1 MQYAIVDIET
11 TGSYAAASG
20 ITEISIQ
27 VLDAEGTVLE
37 RFESLVNPV
46 HSIPGYIQALTGISN
61 EMVEDAPLFEGIAA
75 QVYELLHD
83 RIFVA
88 HSVNFDYSF
97 VKSQLAACGYELVSN
112 KLCTVRLSR
121 KLLPGH
127 ASYGLGRLCEA
138 LGIRHYNKHRAGGDM
153 DATVA
158 LFQLLLQKDTEGHIV
173 KSLRKTSKEQV
184 LPPNVPKSDFDQ
196 LPYTPGV
203 YYFHDDKGKIVYVGK
218 AKNIRYRVS
227 SHFSNNSTSR
237 QKQNFMRH
245 VYRISFEEC
254 GTELM
259 AAVKESTEIR
269 RLWPRFN
276 ASQKRRE
283 ELYGIISYEDQ
294 NGYLRLCVDRMTRG
308 RTLLSSYHQ
317 IENARASLRQL
328 VHDYALCPR
337 LCFIEAPL
345 YDEALHRQQCRGACE
360 KEERPEDYNG
370 RVLEAIRHLN
380 EQPSFA
386 IVDSGIHQDERS
398 CILVWKG
405 SFYGMGFIS
414 DTIPIEQPD
423 QLRESITPYKENSTI
438 TNMLFAYAKRYPSKI
453 IRFESLNL
461 TECQ

>member
-11 TGSYAAASG
+11 TGSYAAAGG

-27 VLDAEGTVLE
+27 VVDENGVLVD

-46 HSIPGYIQALTGISN
+46 QQIPSYIQALTGISN
-61 EMVEDAPLFEGIAA
+61 EMVVNAPLFEEIAE
-75 QVYELLHD
+75 QVYGFLED

-97 VKSQLAACGYELVSN
+97 VKSQLSYCGFDLSTN

-121 KLLPGH
+121 KIIPGH
-127 ASYGLGRLCEA
+127 QSYSLGKLCEA
-138 LGIRHYNKHRAGGDM
+138 LGIPHVNRHRAGGDT

-158 LFQLLLQKDTEGHIV
+158 LFQLLLEKDADGHIS
-173 KSLRKTSKEQV
+173 KSLKRTSKEQV

-203 YYFHDDKGKIVYVGK
+203 YYFHDEKGKVVYVGK

-237 QKQNFMRH
+237 QRQNFMRF

-254 GTELM
+254 GTELV
-259 AAVKESTEIR
+259 AAVKESAEIK

-276 ASQKRRE
+276 SSQKRRE
-283 ELYGIISYEDQ
+283 DLYGIISYEDQ
-294 NGYLRLCVDRMTRG
+294 NGYLRLAVEKMSRG
-308 RTLLSSYHQ
+308 AQLLNSYHH
-317 IENARASLRQL
+317 IENAKASLRQL
-328 VHDYALCPR
+328 VHDFDLCPK
-337 LCFIEAPL
+337 LCFIGAEL
-345 YDEALHRQQCRGACE
+345 YDEKMHAIICKGACE
-360 KEERPEDYNG
+360 KKEAPESYNN
-370 RVLEAIRHLN
+370 RVFEAITHVKNL
-380 EQPSFA
+380 PSFA
-386 IVDSGIHQDERS
+386 IVDKGISMDEKS

-405 SFYGMGFIS
+405 SFYGMGFIGS
-414 DTIPIEQPD
+414 DIQIEQPEQFRD
-423 QLRESITPYKENSTI
+423 YVTPYKENSTI

-453 IRFESLNL
+453 IQLNQF
-461 TECQ
+461 T

>member
-27 VLDAEGTVLE
+27 VLDAEGIVVD

-46 HSIPGYIQALTGISN
+46 QQIPSYIQALTGISN
-61 EMVEDAPLFEGIAA
+61 AMVADAPLFEAIAE
-75 QVYELLHD
+75 QVYKLLQD
-83 RIFVA
+83 KIFVA

-97 VKSQLAACGYELVSN
+97 VKSQLAYCGYELHTN

-121 KLLPGH
+121 KIIPGH
-127 ASYGLGRLCEA
+127 ASYSLGKLCEA
-138 LGIRHYNKHRAGGDM
+138 LDIPHVNKHRAGGDT

-158 LFQLLLQKDTEGHIV
+158 LFQLLLLKDADGHIA
-173 KSLRKTSKEQV
+173 KSLKRTSKEQV
-184 LPPNVPKSDFDQ
+184 LPPNVPKTDFDQ

-203 YYFHDDKGKIVYVGK
+203 YYFHDEKGKIVYVGK

-227 SHFSNNSTSR
+227 SHFSNNSTTR
-237 QKQNFMRH
+237 QRQNFMRH
-245 VYRISFEEC
+245 IHHISFEEC

-259 AAVKESTEIR
+259 AAVKESTEIK

-276 ASQKRRE
+276 SAQKRRE

-294 NGYLRLCVDRMTRG
+294 NGYLRLGIEKMSRG
-308 RTLLSSYHQ
+308 MLLLNSYHHL
-317 IENARASLRQL
+317 EGAKASLRQL
-328 VHDYALCPR
+328 VHDFDLCPR
-337 LCFIEAPL
+337 LCFIGAAL
-345 YDEALHRQQCRGACE
+345 VDEKMHRVLCKGACE
-360 KEERPEDYNG
+360 KKEPAESYNQ
-370 RVLEAIRHLN
+370 RALEAIRHLKN
-380 EQPSFA
+380 LPSFA
-386 IVDSGIHQDERS
+386 IIDKGVQQDERS

-414 DTIPIEQPD
+414 EELQLEQPEQFRD
-423 QLRESITPYKENSTI
+423 FVTPYKENSTI

-453 IRFESLNL
+453 IQFNHIV
-461 TECQ
+461 